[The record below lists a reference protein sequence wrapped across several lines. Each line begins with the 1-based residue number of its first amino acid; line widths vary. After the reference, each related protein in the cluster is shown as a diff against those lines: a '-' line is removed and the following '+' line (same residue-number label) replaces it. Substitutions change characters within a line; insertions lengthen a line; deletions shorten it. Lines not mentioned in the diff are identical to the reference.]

1 MRAHFSQT
9 HQRLPQSR
17 KARQGSFAPAA
28 IVALVVVVSGVA
40 MVLDKL
46 WLEAAHAELTT
57 AVEAAAL
64 SSGKQLASDD
74 LLREDSEIETRL
86 EQARVQA
93 AELAAQHLIAGQ
105 PVQLDAS
112 EEGSIRFG
120 KLVMRESADE
130 PLFVET
136 TDNPTSVVVT
146 GAKTRSRNNPVAML
160 WQGIAGQDFADVV
173 ARAEASVNN
182 HVVGFRALNGI
193 PIPALPLAILKRDLL
208 QKRPD
213 WETQIEQRLGQDRW
227 RYDAVTHQPVEEK
240 DGIPEI
246 VLQTVALN
254 GKSEDANA
262 HLFALDRTTNFDE
275 MHEHLKRGWSVTDF
289 RSPEPELR
297 LDRGPQEF
305 LTIDPNGGNAA
316 TELSKLNGE
325 CRIVMLYDEIHDG
338 NVRCVEAV
346 AGRILHLSRSEN
358 GAFRIVFQP
367 GVLTTRTAI
376 LAHETLVPLTHES
389 AVNRYIYKLQLTY

>member
-1 MRAHFSQT
+1 MRAHFSRRT
-9 HQRLPQSR
+9 RRSLPIGT
-17 KARQGSFAPAA
+17 ARQGSFAPAA
-28 IVALVVVVSGVA
+28 ILALVVVVSGVA
-40 MVLDKL
+40 LVLDKL

-74 LLREDSEIETRL
+74 LLREDSAIESRL
-86 EQARVQA
+86 ERARVQA
-93 AELAAQHLIAGQ
+93 TELAARHLIAGQ

-120 KLVMRESADE
+120 KLVLRNDADE

-146 GAKTRSRNNPVAML
+146 GARTRSGNNPVALL
-160 WQGIAGQDFADVV
+160 WQGIAGIDFADVV
-173 ARAEASVNN
+173 ARAEATVDN

-193 PIPALPLAILKRDLL
+193 PIPALPLAILKRDLS
-208 QKRPD
+208 QKHPD
-213 WETQIEQRLGQDRW
+213 WETQIESRLGQDLW

-246 VLQTVALN
+246 VLKTVAPN
-254 GKSEDANA
+254 GKPEDANVQI
-262 HLFALDRTTNFDE
+262 FALDRTTNFTELD
-275 MHEHLKRGWSVTDF
+275 EHLKLGWNIADF
-289 RSPEPELR
+289 HESEPELR

-305 LTIDPNGGNAA
+305 LRIDPNGGNVA
-316 TELSKLNGE
+316 TALEKLIGE
-325 CRIVMLYDEIHDG
+325 CRIVLLYDQLHDG
-338 NVRCVEAV
+338 NVRCVGAV
-346 AGRILHLSRSEN
+346 AGRILQLTRGEN
-358 GAFRIVFQP
+358 GVCQMVFQP

-376 LAHETLVPLTHES
+376 LPQETLVPLTHEL
-389 AVNRYIYKLQLTY
+389 AANRYIYKLQLTY